1 MSLFYIAAGI
11 MHFTRPEF
19 YTAIMPPYLPWHLG
33 LVYISGAC
41 ESLFGIL
48 LIPVKTRRIAAWLI
62 IALLVAVFPANV
74 QMTINYA
81 NENNPGLWFTII
93 RLPIQLF
100 LIWWAWI
107 YTGKNKI

>member
-1 MSLFYIAAGI
+1 MKVIKNISLYIMSLFYIAAGI

-41 ESLFGIL
+41 ELLFGIF

-62 IALLVAVFPANV
+62 IALLVAVFPSYI
-74 QMTINYA
+74 QMTIN
-81 NENNPGLWFTII
+81 
-93 RLPIQLF
+93 
-100 LIWWAWI
+100 
-107 YTGKNKI
+107 